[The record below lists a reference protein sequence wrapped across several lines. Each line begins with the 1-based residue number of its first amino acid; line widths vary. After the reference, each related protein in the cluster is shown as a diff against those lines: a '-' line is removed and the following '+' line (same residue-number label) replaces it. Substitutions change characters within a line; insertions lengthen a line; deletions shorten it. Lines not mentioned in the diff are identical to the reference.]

1 MIAKKEI
8 AKLPVL
14 PAKAH
19 GRDEWIGRI
28 RMHRDTLVLDV
39 YDARRVMC
47 PEEEEKDA
55 EIMFRWVCDKKN
67 YYTYMFRSQAWTGY
81 GLSYAQ
87 NGGSWHY
94 GYPCIQLDAES
105 EETAGKFLEGCEAIW
120 RYDFPED
127 QIDKLGSL
135 EKHIRNRRRDRNEQ
149 NRSAR
154 IRARQKLRKALPKDW
169 EKWLKT
175 DVYKDKRYLFYN
187 ARRRK
192 SGSCAYCG
200 AVVDLD
206 GKQKHNG
213 IGKCPACGSSIQYKA
228 VGKVSEMRDKRQC
241 IYLQK
246 TADGFLTRYVLTE
259 KVSGPWGERYKS
271 RDAVLA
277 TYNGKKTWY
286 DYCMVSAVGG
296 DEYWDDKRP
305 YDMGNWEPEGYLYT
319 RNARQAVKDTVF
331 RYAPLVQWMKHERRE
346 IPLADFLCRYE
357 KAPYLEFF
365 IKAGLYRLTR
375 EYVDRHEIW
384 KGKKPEEILGI
395 NRQRIRRL
403 IRMDG
408 GIAALEWLRYE
419 QEEGINL
426 QDETV
431 SWLQENR
438 LYPNK
443 CADILRQMK
452 SVVRMVNYMKKQQI
466 APADIV
472 TTWTDYLRMAALEDM
487 DITDDIVLFPKDL
500 KRQHDYLVELGN
512 RRQEERRLE
521 GYADL
526 DRRIRERL
534 PEAARYYW
542 ENEKYMIVP
551 AAKCEELMN
560 EGRTLHHC
568 VGRDDHYMT
577 KMAEGRSWILF
588 LRKKEALDCP
598 YYTVEI
604 NMQNDEI
611 IQWYSAFDRQ
621 PDAVEIK
628 KILKM
633 FKQNV
638 ARKRKKERIPGSVA
652 V

>member
-8 AKLPVL
+8 AQLPVL

-39 YDARRVMC
+39 YDARWVMC

-67 YYTYMFRSQAWTGY
+67 YYTYMFRSQAWTGC
-81 GLSYAQ
+81 GFSYALY
-87 NGGSWHY
+87 GGDWHY
-94 GYPCIQLDAES
+94 GYPRIQLDTES
-105 EETAGKFLEGCEAIW
+105 EETAGEFLEDCEDIW
-120 RYDFPED
+120 RYYSPKD
-127 QIDKLGSL
+127 QIDKLGRL
-135 EKHIRNRRRDRNEQ
+135 EEHIRDQRRDRNEQ

-154 IRARQKLRKALPKDW
+154 IRARQGLRKALPKDW

-175 DVYKDKRYLFYN
+175 DVYKDKRYMFYN

-200 AVVDLD
+200 AVVELD

-246 TADGFLTRYVLTE
+246 TADGFLTRYVFTE

-271 RDAVLA
+271 HDAVMA

-286 DYCMVSAVGG
+286 DYCMVSAVDG

-319 RNARQAVKDTVF
+319 RNAGQAVKDTVF
-331 RYAPLVQWMKHERRE
+331 RYAPLVQWMKHEKQA
-346 IPLADFLCRYE
+346 IPFADFMCKYE

-365 IKAGLYRLTR
+365 IKVGLYRLTR
-375 EYVDRHEIW
+375 EYIGRYETW
-384 KGKKPEEILGI
+384 QGRTPEEILRI
-395 NRQRIRRL
+395 DRQRIHRL

-408 GIAALEWLRYE
+408 GIVALEWLRYE
-419 QEEGINL
+419 KENDISI
-426 QDETV
+426 QDDIV
-431 SWLQENR
+431 SWLQENKM
-438 LYPNK
+438 YPDR
-443 CADILRQMK
+443 CFSILKKLK
-452 SVVRMVNYMKKQQI
+452 SVARMVNYMKKQKI
-466 APADIV
+466 ALAEIV
-472 TTWTDYLRMAALEDM
+472 TTWTDYLRMAEGEGM

-500 KRQHDYLVELGN
+500 KRQHDYLVEIGD
-512 RRQEERRLE
+512 RRKEEKRLE
-521 GYADL
+521 GYVDL

-534 PEAARYYW
+534 PEAARYCW
-542 ENEKYMIVP
+542 ENEKYMIIP
-551 AAKCEELMN
+551 AAKCEELMV

-568 VGRDDHYMT
+568 VGRDDHYMK
-577 KMAEGRSWILF
+577 KMAEGSSWILF
-588 LRKKEALDCP
+588 LRKKDDLNRP
-598 YYTVEI
+598 YYTIEI
-604 NMQNDEI
+604 DMQNDEI
-611 IQWYSAFDRQ
+611 IQWYSKFDRK
-621 PDAVEIK
+621 PEAVEVK
-628 KILKM
+628 KLLNT
-633 FKQNV
+633 FKHNIE
-638 ARKRKKERIPGSVA
+638 RKRREAQIQVRAA

>member
-81 GLSYAQ
+81 GISYALY
-87 NGGSWHY
+87 GEIWHY

-105 EETAGKFLEGCEAIW
+105 EETAGKFLEDCEDIW

-127 QIDKLGSL
+127 QIDKLGRL
-135 EKHIRNRRRDRNEQ
+135 EEHIRDQKRDRNEQ

-200 AVVDLD
+200 AVVELD

-228 VGKVSEMRDKRQC
+228 VGKVSEMRDRRQC

-259 KVSGPWGERYKS
+259 KVSGPWGERFKS

-319 RNARQAVKDTVF
+319 RNVRQAVKDTVF

-346 IPLADFLCRYE
+346 IPLADFLCNYE

-628 KILKM
+628 MVLKM

-638 ARKRKKERIPGSVA
+638 ARKRKKERIPVSVA

>member
-14 PAKAH
+14 PAKAY

-39 YDARRVMC
+39 YDARYAMNPDGV
-47 PEEEEKDA
+47 EKGA
-55 EIMFRWVCDKKN
+55 EIKFRWACDKKN
-67 YYTYMFRSQAWTGY
+67 YYTYLFRSQVWTGS
-81 GLSYAQ
+81 GFSSVIC
-87 NGGSWHY
+87 GGNCHY
-94 GYPCIQLDAES
+94 GYPRIQLDTES
-105 EETAGKFLEGCEAIW
+105 EETAGEFLEDCEDIW

-135 EKHIRNRRRDRNEQ
+135 EEHIREQKRDRNEQ

-175 DVYKDKRYLFYN
+175 DVYKDERYLFYN

-200 AVVDLD
+200 AVVELD

-271 RDAVLA
+271 HETVLA

-305 YDMGNWEPEGYLYT
+305 YDMGNWKPEGYLYT
-319 RNARQAVKDTVF
+319 RNAGQAVKDTVF
-331 RYAPLVQWMKHERRE
+331 RYAPLAQWMKHEKHA
-346 IPLADFLCRYE
+346 IPFADFMCKYE
-357 KAPYLEFF
+357 RAPYLEFF
-365 IKAGLYRLTR
+365 IKVGLYRLTR
-375 EYVDRHEIW
+375 EYVGWYETWQGR
-384 KGKKPEEILGI
+384 KPEEILRI
-395 NRQRIRRL
+395 DRQRIHRL

-408 GIAALEWLRYE
+408 GIVALEWLRYE
-419 QEEGINL
+419 KKNGISI
-426 QDETV
+426 QDDIM
-431 SWLQENR
+431 SWLQENKM
-438 LYPNK
+438 YPDR
-443 CADILRQMK
+443 CFSILKKLK
-452 SVVRMVNYMKKQQI
+452 SVARMVNYMKKQKI

-472 TTWTDYLRMAALEDM
+472 TTWTDYLRMAEGEGM

-500 KRQHDYLVELGN
+500 KRQHDYLVEIGD
-512 RRQEERRLE
+512 RRKDEKRLE
-521 GYADL
+521 AYAGL

-534 PEAARYYW
+534 PEAARYCW
-542 ENEKYMIVP
+542 ENEKYMIIP
-551 AAKCEELMN
+551 AAKCEELMV

-568 VGRDDHYMT
+568 VGRDDHYMK
-577 KMAEGRSWILF
+577 KMAEGSSWILF
-588 LRKKEALDCP
+588 LRKKDDLNRP
-598 YYTVEI
+598 YYTIEI
-604 NMQNDEI
+604 DMQNDEI
-611 IQWYSAFDRQ
+611 IQWYSEFDRK
-621 PDAVEIK
+621 PDAVEVK
-628 KILKM
+628 KLLNK
-633 FKQNV
+633 FKRNIE
-638 ARKRKKERIPGSVA
+638 RKRREVRIQVRTA